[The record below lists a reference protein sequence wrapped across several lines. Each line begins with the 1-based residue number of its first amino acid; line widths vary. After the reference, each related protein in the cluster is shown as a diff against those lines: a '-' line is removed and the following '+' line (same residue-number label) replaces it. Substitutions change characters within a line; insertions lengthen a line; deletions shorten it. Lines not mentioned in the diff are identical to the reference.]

1 MGKNSRGSESFYIIS
16 SGIILF
22 EGRLWLKLDAVNCR
36 AISLP
41 KKKRSVLTLI
51 CSCEDLGDF

>member
-1 MGKNSRGSESFYIIS
+1 MYKHRGSESFYVIS

-36 AISLP
+36 AIY
-41 KKKRSVLTLI
+41 KKKKKI
-51 CSCEDLGDF
+51 CPHSDM